1 VSVQI
6 LSHPF
11 RLAPRG
17 AVAVVEQ
24 DSDQGHA
31 EQLAVLCLTRIG
43 ERPLVPGFGITDPTF
58 AGIDPTEIVAGLAE
72 HGPAVTLTDV
82 QAQFEDD
89 STQLVRIDF
98 E

>member
-1 VSVQI
+1 MQI

-11 RLAPRG
+11 RLASNG
-17 AVAVVEQ
+17 KVATVDQ

-43 ERPLVPGFGITDPTF
+43 ERDMAPGFGITEPTF
-58 AGIDPTEIVAGLAE
+58 TAVDPAEIVAGLAE
-72 HGPAVTLTDV
+72 YGPAVVLNDL
-82 QAQFEDD
+82 QATYEDD

>member
-1 VSVQI
+1 VHI

-11 RLAPRG
+11 RLAPNG
-17 AVAVVEQ
+17 HVAVVEQ
-24 DSDQGHA
+24 DSDQGRA

-43 ERPLVPGFGITDPTF
+43 ERDLVPGFGITDPTF
-58 AGIDPTEIVAGLAE
+58 AKVEASEIVAGLAA
-72 HGPAVTLTDV
+72 HGPDLVLHDVNTD
-82 QAQFEDD
+82 FEDD

>member
-1 VSVQI
+1 VLI

-11 RLAPRG
+11 RLAPNG
-17 AVAVVEQ
+17 SIAVVDA
-24 DSDQGHA
+24 DSDQGRA

-43 ERPLVPGFGITDPTF
+43 ERDLVPGFGITDPVFT
-58 AGIDPTEIVAGLAE
+58 GIDPAEIVAGLAAY
-72 HGPAVTLTDV
+72 GPAVTVSDV
-82 QAQFEDD
+82 SSTFEDD